1 MNAELQATEH
11 PYIVKWVAFR
21 NEPII
26 RDTRISVRLIA
37 HYYRA
42 EMAIEEIER
51 KHPVLSPAMIHDA
64 ISYYL
69 DHCEE
74 IDNSPLAAELSEM
87 EATLKRN
94 LAAGTMVSGAELRE
108 RMVGRGVLVG

>member
-1 MNAELQATEH
+1 MGVEMQATEH
-11 PYIVKWVAFR
+11 PYIVTWVAFR

-26 RDTRISVRLIA
+26 RDTRVSVRLIA

-51 KHPVLSPAMIHDA
+51 THPELSPAMIHDA

-69 DHCEE
+69 DHREE
-74 IDNSPLAAELSEM
+74 MDSSPLVAELDGM
-87 EATLKRN
+87 QATLERN
-94 LAAGTMVSGAELRE
+94 RAEGTMVSGAALRE